1 MNVDDVVKKR
11 KRSKYRL
18 LGEVGSGTYGVVYKA
33 ERVETRKKDKN
44 KYYAIKHVKSRKQ
57 GDHEF
62 VTSMATL
69 REIKLLREL
78 NHVNVIRLE
87 DAIIDTKV
95 MSLALVY
102 DYIKHDL
109 HRIIRHHS
117 DTNEAI
123 PKRMIKSIMWQ
134 LLRGV
139 CYLHENWIIHRDLKP
154 QNILI
159 SHSGCVKIADF
170 GLARLCREPL
180 KPLSKVER
188 VVVTLWYRAPE
199 LLLGAKR
206 YDSAIDVWALG
217 CIFAELLICVELFR
231 GAENR
236 KKHAPFQEDQCAKI
250 FRVLGAPSPSN
261 WPGVTSLKHYAEWKK
276 NCSCPKKESIL
287 ADVVGIEPNS
297 QAFDM
302 LKNMLQLD
310 PSQRLNCTQA
320 LGHEYVASS
329 KLSSNCLL
337 DDQNRVLV
345 YTETALKPIESIKS
359 SSQKQRGSSNS
370 SSRRKR
376 SMSGVDDCET
386 TISNTSTSSSS
397 LRKKRVR
404 KGDKHYY

>member
-1 MNVDDVVKKR
+1 MNKNILNVDMKPR
-11 KRSKYRL
+11 KKYRL

-33 ERVETRKKDKN
+33 DIADSKKN
-44 KYYAIKHVKSRKQ
+44 YAIKHVKSFEAGKSRIR
-57 GDHEF
+57 D
-62 VTSMATL
+62 VDANA

-87 DAIIDTKV
+87 DAIIDTKAI
-95 MSLALVY
+95 SLALVY

-117 DTNEAI
+117 DKNEAI

-134 LLRGV
+134 LFRGV

-159 SHSGCVKIADF
+159 SGSGCVKIADF

-217 CIFAELLICVELFR
+217 CIFAELLIRVELFR

-250 FRVLGAPSPSN
+250 FRVLGAPSPSI
-261 WPGVTSLKHYAEWKK
+261 WPGIENLKHYAEWKK
-276 NCSCPKKESIL
+276 NCSCPEKNVSC
-287 ADVVGIEPNS
+287 VVNLSETS
-297 QAFDM
+297 QAFDL
-302 LKNMLQLD
+302 LKTCCN
-310 PSQRLNCTQA
+310 SIRLN
-320 LGHEYVASS
+320 V
-329 KLSSNCLL
+329 
-337 DDQNRVLV
+337 
-345 YTETALKPIESIKS
+345 
-359 SSQKQRGSSNS
+359 
-370 SSRRKR
+370 
-376 SMSGVDDCET
+376 
-386 TISNTSTSSSS
+386 
-397 LRKKRVR
+397 
-404 KGDKHYY
+404 

>member
-1 MNVDDVVKKR
+1 MNKNILNVDTKPR
-11 KRSKYRL
+11 KKYRL

-33 ERVETRKKDKN
+33 DTKKSST
-44 KYYAIKHVKSRKQ
+44 YYAIKHVKSRKQ
-57 GDHEF
+57 GHHEF
-62 VTSMATL
+62 VTSMQTL

-87 DAIIDTKV
+87 DAIIDTKAI
-95 MSLALVY
+95 SLALVY

-117 DTNEAI
+117 DKNEAI

-134 LLRGV
+134 LFRGV

-159 SHSGCVKIADF
+159 SGSGCVKIADF

-217 CIFAELLICVELFR
+217 CIFAELLIRVELFR

-250 FRVLGAPSPSN
+250 FRVLGAPSPST
-261 WPGVTSLKHYAEWKK
+261 WPGIENLKHYAEWKK
-276 NCSCPKKESIL
+276 NCSCPEKKSTL
-287 ADVVGIEPNS
+287 ADVVNLSETS
-297 QAFDM
+297 QAFDL

-320 LGHEYVASS
+320 LRHKYVGESMT
-329 KLSSNCLL
+329 NCLV
-337 DDQNRVLV
+337 DDQNRPLV
-345 YTETALKPIESIKS
+345 YSETPLKPIESTTTTT
-359 SSQKQRGSSNS
+359 
-370 SSRRKR
+370 SSRRR
-376 SMSGVDDCET
+376 SR
-386 TISNTSTSSSS
+386 SSSS
-397 LRKKRVR
+397 GGSLKKKKRRVVE
-404 KGDKHYY
+404 

>member
-1 MNVDDVVKKR
+1 MNKSILNAEKPR
-11 KRSKYRL
+11 KKYRL

-33 ERVETRKKDKN
+33 DVVDAKKKTSTT
-44 KYYAIKHVKSRKQ
+44 YYAIKHVKSRKQ

-62 VTSMATL
+62 VTSMQTL

-87 DAIIDTKV
+87 DAIIDTKII
-95 MSLALVY
+95 SLALVY

-117 DTNEAI
+117 DKNEPI

-134 LLRGV
+134 LFRGV

-159 SHSGCVKIADF
+159 SDSGCVKIADF

-217 CIFAELLICVELFR
+217 CIFAELLIRVELFR

-250 FRVLGAPSPSN
+250 FRVLGAPSPSS
-261 WPGVTSLKHYAEWKK
+261 WPGIEHLKHYSEWKK
-276 NCSCPKKESIL
+276 NCSLPKKKSTL
-287 ADVVGIEPNS
+287 ADVVNLSETS
-297 QAFDM
+297 QAFDL

-310 PSQRLNCTQA
+310 PSQRLTCTQA
-320 LGHEYVASS
+320 LRHKYVERGDSMT
-329 KLSSNCLL
+329 NCLV
-337 DDQNRVLV
+337 DDQDRPLV
-345 YTETALKPIESIKS
+345 YSETPLKPIDS
-359 SSQKQRGSSNS
+359 ST
-370 SSRRKR
+370 RRR
-376 SMSGVDDCET
+376 RR
-386 TISNTSTSSSS
+386 SSSS
-397 LRKKRVR
+397 GGGGSSLKK
-404 KGDKHYY
+404 KKK